1 MVTPGFCFNAKLYF
15 KSIMNETI
23 TKWGIS
29 FYSEIRLTGGNICID
44 NFFWLQRLLL
54 NFFSLLKSSY
64 FGKLMMV
71 KMYILYLFPWPI
83 QVNKE
88 IQHILNLMVQ
98 QGYNEL
104 ENLEKII
111 YFCFFFKILFV
122 FSPSHSFP
130 IFLSL
135 YVMVVKYMPNLAK
148 WLCDSWSFPKWCK
161 LSCILLLY
169 LLKMLLFRN
178 PK

>member
-111 YFCFFFKILFV
+111 YFCFFSKFCLCSHLHIHFP
-122 FSPSHSFP
+122 FS
-130 IFLSL
+130 
-135 YVMVVKYMPNLAK
+135 LA
-148 WLCDSWSFPKWCK
+148 ST
-161 LSCILLLY
+161 
-169 LLKMLLFRN
+169 
-178 PK
+178 